1 MESLEAMETISSS
14 GRTQRVTI
22 VGGGVV
28 GCFLAY
34 CLASANVPVTVIERE
49 RIGSGATGASAGNVQ
64 AVTGL
69 AGPLQAALGAESLRR
84 WRAYL
89 PAIKEESGIDL
100 LDHDV
105 RYLYAALD
113 ARDVADLQTLTTTL
127 QEQGL
132 RTQWIDATEALALE
146 PRLHPGVLGGMLHQD
161 VVQMDA
167 LRCVNALETCVR
179 ARGGTFTY
187 GEVTGLRRD
196 GARVRGVELN
206 DGSIVPCDTLVLA
219 LGGWT
224 GVALE
229 RWLGVSLPI
238 QPYSLQKIH
247 VQVRGAPLAC
257 AVRWRDI
264 NIVTRRDG
272 KVHVGSKHDDTGLLA
287 QPSAAGRQWLMEGL
301 QSILP
306 GAEVDMVEAAAGLA
320 AYIPDPERT
329 PIVGRVPGVDDLY
342 VAVPTTNGFLL
353 SGLMASVLAA
363 TLINGEDDPLMQ
375 PMRPE
380 RSMPSLHLRGT
391 R

>member
-1 MESLEAMETISSS
+1 MESLRALEMASTS
-14 GRTQRVTI
+14 GSAQSVTI

-34 CLASANVPVTVIERE
+34 CLVSANVPVTVIERE
-49 RIGSGATGASAGNVQ
+49 RVGAGATGASAGNVQ

-89 PAIKEESGIDL
+89 PAIKEESGIDPF
-100 LDHDV
+100 DHDV

-113 ARDVADLQTLTTTL
+113 DQDVADLQTLTTTL
-127 QEQGL
+127 QEQEL
-132 RTQWIDATEALALE
+132 RTVWIDATDARALE

-167 LRCVNALETCVR
+167 QRCVNALETCIR

-196 GARVRGVELN
+196 GSRVRGVELN
-206 DGSIVPCDTLVLA
+206 DGSIVPCETLVLA

-224 GVALE
+224 GRALE
-229 RWLGVSLPI
+229 RWLEVSCPI

-247 VQVRGAPLAC
+247 VRVRGAPLAC

-272 KVHVGSKHDDTGLLA
+272 KVHVGSKHEDTGLTA
-287 QPSAAGRQWLMEGL
+287 QPSEAGRQWLMEGF
-301 QSILP
+301 QTILP
-306 GAEVDMVEAAAGLA
+306 GAAVDIVEAAAGLA

-329 PIVGRVPGVDDLY
+329 PIVGQVPGMDDLY
-342 VAVPTTNGFLL
+342 IAVPTTNGFLL
-353 SGLMASVLAA
+353 SGLMASVLAE
-363 TLINGEDDPLMQ
+363 TLINGKDDPLIQ
-375 PMRPE
+375 HMRPE
-380 RSMPSLHLRGT
+380 RSMPPF
-391 R
+391 